1 MFNTK
6 DIFNSSNTTNKA
18 HVPAGAKVI
27 FVSDVFIEDYQ
38 GGAELSTDA
47 LLRSAPE
54 GFHVACVPSSYLTLQ
69 DLEKY
74 QDRFWVFFNIQSLD
88 WNLIPSIIANLDY
101 AVVEYDYKYCKWR
114 SPEKHL
120 SVEGEECNCHED
132 MRGKLYSSLLL
143 GSKKVF
149 WMSELQE
156 QRYLELFPFLQDA
169 DRQVLSS
176 VFDDEFFVKV
186 KELRAEEGVERSDKW
201 IVLASPSWIKGR
213 DRALQIAEEKGYEV
227 EEVWG
232 LPYNDMLQKLRTSK
246 GLLFHPLGGDT
257 CPRVVIEAKLLGCE
271 LDLNEHVQHRD
282 EEWFTTDN
290 IEETESYLFAARE
303 VFWSAIKYHMNYKPT
318 ISGYTTTYNCNKNG
332 YPWKDSIASLLAF
345 CDEVVVM
352 DGGSSDKTYEE
363 LLQWSE
369 SEPRLKVH
377 QHVVDW
383 EAPDWAPQSDGLQKA
398 RARDLCT
405 AEFCWQQDVDE
416 VVPAGSEDKVRNL
429 CKHFPKVVDIVD
441 LPVVE
446 YWGSEDKVR
455 VDVNPWKW
463 RLSRNKPH
471 ITHGIPG
478 HLRQTRD
485 DGTVYALPGTD
496 SCDYIHRETGD
507 QLPHTGFYDQSVHQA
522 RVAALQ
528 GNEKALEAYQGWFQ
542 QAVDALPGVVHY
554 SWIDIPRKLRMYRDH
569 WSRFWQSLYGQEVDD
584 TAETN
589 MVFDKP
595 WSEVTEEEI
604 EEMGDRLASET
615 GGHVFHTKVDLSRP
629 MPHVKIEVGA

>member
-1 MFNTK
+1 MFSNK
-6 DIFNSSNTTNKA
+6 NIFKENRTTTNRVEIGTDA
-18 HVPAGAKVI
+18 RVI
-27 FVSDVFIEDYQ
+27 FVSDAFVETYQ

-47 LLRSAPE
+47 LLKSAPE
-54 GFHVACVPSSYLTLQ
+54 GFHVACVPASQVTLD
-69 DLEKY
+69 DLAKY
-74 QDRFWVFFNIQSLD
+74 QDRFWVFFNIGSLQ
-88 WNLIPSIIANLDY
+88 WELIPSIVANLDY
-101 AVVEYDYKYCKWR
+101 AVVEYDYKFCKWR

-120 SVEGEECNCHED
+120 SVEGEECDCHEE
-132 MRGKLYSSLLL
+132 MHGKLYSSLLL
-143 GSKKVF
+143 GAKKVF
-149 WMSELQE
+149 WMSEAQE
-156 QRYLELFPFLQDA
+156 KRYLTLFPFLQET

-176 VFDDEFFVKV
+176 VFDDDFFIKM
-186 KELRAEEGVERSDKW
+186 KELRGSDTERSNKW
-201 IVLASPSWIKGR
+201 VVLASPSWIKGR
-213 DRALQIAEEKGYEV
+213 DEALRVAEEKGYEV

-232 LPYNDMLQKLRTSK
+232 LPYNEMLEKLRSSK

-271 LDLNEHVQHRD
+271 LDLNDNVQHRD
-282 EEWFTTDN
+282 EDWFATDN
-290 IEETESYLFAARE
+290 LEETESYLYGARE
-303 VFWSAIKYHMNYKPT
+303 VFWSAIKHHMNYRPT
-318 ISGYTTTYNCNKNG
+318 ISGYTTTYDCDKGG
-332 YPWKDSIASLLAF
+332 YPWRDSIASLLDF

-352 DGGSSDKTYEE
+352 DGGSKDGTYEK

-369 SEPRLKVH
+369 KDTRLKVH
-377 QHVVDW
+377 QHEIDW
-383 EAPDWAPQSDGLQKA
+383 DAPDWAPQSDGLQKA

-416 VVPAGSEDKVRNL
+416 VVPVGSSDRIRNL

-446 YWGSEDKVR
+446 YWGSEDRVR
-455 VDVNPWKW
+455 VDINPWKW
-463 RLSRNKPH
+463 RLSRNKSH

-507 QLPHTGFYDQSVHQA
+507 QLPHAGFYDQQVHGV
-522 RVAALQ
+522 RMAALQ
-528 GNEKALEAYQGWFQ
+528 GNADALRAYQGWFQ
-542 QAVDALPGVVHY
+542 QAVDSLPGVVHY

-569 WSRFWQSLYGQEVDD
+569 WSGFWQSLYGQEVED

-595 WSEVTEEEI
+595 WSEVTEQEI
-604 EEMGDRLASET
+604 EEMGDRLSNET

-629 MPHVKIEVGA
+629 TPHITINTK

>member
-1 MFNTK
+1 MFSNK
-6 DIFNSSNTTNKA
+6 NIFKKSRTDTNRVEIGTDA
-18 HVPAGAKVI
+18 RVI
-27 FVSDVFIEDYQ
+27 FVSDAFVETYQ

-54 GFHVACVPSSYLTLQ
+54 GFHVACVPASQVTME
-69 DLEKY
+69 DLAQY
-74 QDRFWVFFNIQSLD
+74 QDRFWVFFNIGSLQ
-88 WNLIPSIIANLDY
+88 WELIPSIVANLDY
-101 AVVEYDYKYCKWR
+101 AVVEYDYKFCKWR

-120 SVEGEECNCHED
+120 SVEGVECNCHEE
-132 MRGKLYSSLLL
+132 MHGKLYSSLLL
-143 GSKKVF
+143 GAKKVF
-149 WMSELQE
+149 WMSEAQE
-156 QRYLELFPFLQDA
+156 QRYLSLFPFLQEA

-176 VFDDEFFVKV
+176 VFDDEFFVKM
-186 KELRAEEGVERSDKW
+186 KELRDSDVERSNKW
-201 IVLASPSWIKGR
+201 VILASPSWIKGR
-213 DRALQIAEEKGYEV
+213 DEALRVAEEKGYEV

-232 LPYNDMLQKLRTSK
+232 LPYNEMLEKLRSSK

-271 LDLNEHVQHRD
+271 LDLNDHVQHRD
-282 EEWFTTDN
+282 EEWFATDDF
-290 IEETESYLFAARE
+290 EEIESYLYAARE
-303 VFWSAIKYHMNYKPT
+303 VFWSSIKHHMNYKPT
-318 ISGYTTTYNCNKNG
+318 ISGYTTTYNCSQNG
-332 YPWKDSIASLLAF
+332 YPWRESIASLLNF

-352 DGGSSDKTYEE
+352 DGGSKDGTYEE

-369 SEPRLKVH
+369 TQERLVVR
-377 QHVVDW
+377 QHEIDW
-383 EAPDWAPQSDGLQKA
+383 DAPDWAPQSDGWQKA

-405 AEFCWQQDVDE
+405 MEFCWQQDVDE
-416 VVPAGSEDKVRNL
+416 VVPAGSEDKIRGL

-446 YWGSEDKVR
+446 YWGSEEKVR
-455 VDVNPWKW
+455 VDINPWKW

-478 HLRQTRD
+478 HLRQKRE

-507 QLPHTGFYDQSVHQA
+507 QLPHVGFYDQNTHSA
-522 RVAALQ
+522 RIAAMQ
-528 GNEKALEAYQGWFQ
+528 GNPDALAAYQGWYQ
-542 QAVDALPGVVHY
+542 QVVDTLPGVIHY

-569 WSRFWQSLYGQEVDD
+569 WSRFWQSLYGQEVED

-604 EEMGDRLASET
+604 EEMGKRLANET

-629 MPHVKIEVGA
+629 MPHVKIKA